1 VPAPGSPT
9 RPSPAGAGITDLAR
23 FIRAQTRLA
32 APPLIPEI
40 ALWLSQAEPTVLWEH
55 LEQASGRSDLPPPF
69 WAYPWTGGIALA
81 RYLLDHPDQV
91 AGQTVLDLAS
101 GSGLVAIVAA
111 RLGAAEVTASDI
123 DPVAITAI
131 GLNAEANG
139 VMLTVCTADLLTTPS
154 ADRAD
159 CSDRAD
165 GTDHAD
171 HRCSADRADHPGPG
185 DADRADQPDHLG
197 RAGHPDHFSPSSLLS
212 HTSLVRVGDAFY
224 ERRMAHRALGFLRRM
239 REAGARVLIGDPGRA
254 YLPPDLKALASYPVP
269 AWAGLEDTEIKPTT
283 VWELP

>member
-1 VPAPGSPT
+1 VPAADSGT
-9 RPSPAGAGITDLAR
+9 RPSPAGAGITDLAG
-23 FIRAQTRLA
+23 FIRAQTRLC

-69 WAYPWTGGIALA
+69 WAYPWAGGIALA
-81 RYLLDHPDQV
+81 RYLLDHPGQV
-91 AGQTVLDLAS
+91 AGQAVLDLAS

-123 DPVAITAI
+123 DPVAVTAI

-139 VMLTVCTADLLTTPS
+139 ATLTIRAADLLATSPAS
-154 ADRAD
+154 H
-159 CSDRAD
+159 SDPVS
-165 GTDHAD
+165 HA
-171 HRCSADRADHPGPG
+171 G
-185 DADRADQPDHLG
+185 
-197 RAGHPDHFSPSSLLS
+197 
-212 HTSLVRVGDAFY
+212 LVLVGDAFY

-239 REAGARVLIGDPGRA
+239 RETGARVLIGDPGRA
-254 YLPPDLKALASYPVP
+254 YLPPGLTALASYPVP

-283 VWELP
+283 VWELPCCGRS

>member
-9 RPSPAGAGITDLAR
+9 RPSPAGAGITDLAG

-69 WAYPWTGGIALA
+69 WAYPWAGGIALA

-91 AGQTVLDLAS
+91 AGQAVLDLAS

-131 GLNAEANG
+131 GLNAEVNG
-139 VMLTVCTADLLTTPS
+139 ATLTVCTTDLLATP
-154 ADRAD
+154 
-159 CSDRAD
+159 
-165 GTDHAD
+165 
-171 HRCSADRADHPGPG
+171 P
-185 DADRADQPDHLG
+185 ADQTCP
-197 RAGHPDHFSPSSLLS
+197 
-212 HTSLVRVGDAFY
+212 HTSLVLAGDAFY
-224 ERRMAHRALGFLRRM
+224 ERRMAHHALGFLRRR

-254 YLPPDLKALASYPVP
+254 YLPPGLKALASYPVP